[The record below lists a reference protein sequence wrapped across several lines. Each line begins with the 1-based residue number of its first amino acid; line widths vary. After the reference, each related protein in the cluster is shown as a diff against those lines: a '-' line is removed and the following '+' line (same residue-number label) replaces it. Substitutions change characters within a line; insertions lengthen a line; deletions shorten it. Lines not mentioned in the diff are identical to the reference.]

1 MVALTHS
8 EITIAASPAAV
19 MDVIADLPNYPSWS
33 SEVVAAE
40 VLERNEAG
48 RPLRAHMEFDV
59 GLFRESYE
67 LAYRWQGNDQ
77 VDWELVQ
84 GGVVTTLT
92 GTYTC
97 ADNGDGTTTVGYDLA
112 LELMV
117 PLIGS
122 VQSKGQKRI
131 VRSALRR
138 LRDRVEETST
148 TGG

>member
-1 MVALTHS
+1 MVALSHS

-19 MDVIADLPNYPSWS
+19 MDVIADLSNYSFWS
-33 SEVVAAE
+33 TEVVAAE
-40 VLERNEAG
+40 ILESDAAG
-48 RPLRAHMEFDV
+48 RPKRARMEFDV

-67 LAYRWQGNDQ
+67 LVYQWQDNKR

-84 GGVVTTLT
+84 GGIVTTLT

-97 ADNGDGTTTVGYDLA
+97 TDNGDGTTTVGYDLA

-138 LRDRVEETST
+138 LRDRVEETSAT
-148 TGG
+148 DG